1 MKNTTSQ
8 GIFKFGNAA
17 AFASNESAQGSM
29 KTSIKIETI
38 DEIIKETDSKAELSN
53 KKNKPYKRDINLSII
68 AAVVSNP

>member
-17 AFASNESAQGSM
+17 AFNSNGSAQSM
-29 KTSIKIETI
+29 NMSIKIETI
-38 DEIIKETDSKAELSN
+38 DEIIKETDSKAELSI

-68 AAVVSNP
+68 GAEVSNP